1 MVASKRF
8 KLNKEDGQKVLKG
21 AGIAMGGALVVYLIE
36 IIPQVEF
43 GEVWTPLVVAV
54 TSVTLNFVRKWL
66 QGK

>member
-1 MVASKRF
+1 MKASKRF

-36 IIPQVEF
+36 IVPQVEF

-54 TSVTLNFVRKWL
+54 ASVTLNFVRKWL